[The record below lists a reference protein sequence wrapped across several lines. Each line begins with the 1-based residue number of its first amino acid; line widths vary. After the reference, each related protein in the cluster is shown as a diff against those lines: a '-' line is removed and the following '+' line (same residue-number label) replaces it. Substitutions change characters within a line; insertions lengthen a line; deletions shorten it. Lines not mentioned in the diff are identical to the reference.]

1 MIRRARRRFLVAGTG
16 DVLAAKPRSR
26 HHLRSRLS
34 FTEKGMP
41 MPSERNVGNR
51 IGYFLLFI
59 LLSIV
64 TIGLYPIYFW
74 VSRID
79 ETNRLLDDILV
90 ELRRAP

>member
-1 MIRRARRRFLVAGTG
+1 
-16 DVLAAKPRSR
+16 
-26 HHLRSRLS
+26 
-34 FTEKGMP
+34 